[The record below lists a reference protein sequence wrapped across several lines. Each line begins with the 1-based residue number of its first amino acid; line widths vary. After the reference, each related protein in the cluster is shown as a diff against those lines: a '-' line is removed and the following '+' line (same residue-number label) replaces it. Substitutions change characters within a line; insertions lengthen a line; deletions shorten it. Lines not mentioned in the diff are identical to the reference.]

1 MPGAMQNKKQC
12 DLQTS
17 IHLAVIESNIQVS
30 GYACTAYYIMLE
42 DSTNHFSL
50 VRFIQDFYELDNLLQ
65 LHFPKQRIPLPKVE
79 QQKKKKNHL
88 FGSLKKKKKT
98 SAERLERYL
107 RHALTHPIGKT
118 SLFRDFLS
126 AQREEDRVI
135 PKDIVRQMV
144 TQHHTTMVTQHL
156 SLPPSPP
163 LSKQEEMPVTYS
175 VFQDFIEDFDQNDLN
190 PSTLLDDPM
199 CSSILGQEEY
209 ELKDRIR
216 DFELLKVL
224 GKGAT
229 GKVILVRE
237 QKSHGLFALKSIT
250 KSWSITRREVEH
262 IRMERDILVSLAA
275 IRHPFL
281 IRLHAAFQDSQN
293 LYLVL
298 DYHAGADLATLLQ
311 RYIFFP
317 PEQCRLYAAE
327 IVMGLQELH
336 RNNILYRDLK
346 PENVLLAADGHL
358 VLTDFG
364 LSKLFYQGDSRYDHR
379 TTTFCGTPEYLA
391 PEIILQEEAYS
402 YAADYWSLGTMLYEM
417 LTGITPFAADCLED
431 MYDRVL
437 YDDLVFPDGLD
448 DPEAQDLICGLLER
462 DPLERLGAGI
472 GGVFEIRTHAYFA
485 DHLSWKDVYTKQ
497 IRPTYVPR
505 RKDETDLSHFDQ
517 DFLEMSTELNEMFE
531 VDDCSPPLGLTANAF
546 RGYSYIEPES
556 EPSDPL
562 SSHSLK
568 SEASFISQDNGYYDD
583 YDSEGVIEE
592 EEEEQ
597 NSYLKKEQGPYKAFL
612 DTGMYPYKLNHHTSS
627 VCFGQDIRHSVI
639 NQVIKEDDSSLWRP

>member
-1 MPGAMQNKKQC
+1 
-12 DLQTS
+12 
-17 IHLAVIESNIQVS
+17 
-30 GYACTAYYIMLE
+30 
-42 DSTNHFSL
+42 
-50 VRFIQDFYELDNLLQ
+50 
-65 LHFPKQRIPLPKVE
+65 
-79 QQKKKKNHL
+79 L

-107 RHALTHPIGKT
+107 RHALTHSIGKT

-135 PKDIVRQMV
+135 PKDVVHQLV
-144 TQHHTTMVTQHL
+144 TQHHTTVTQP

-163 LSKQEEMPVTYS
+163 PSKHKDEMLTSYS
-175 VFQDFIEDFDQNDLN
+175 VFQDFIEDGWLDSRQEDEREEREDEM
-190 PSTLLDDPM
+190 SLLDDPM
-199 CSSILGQEEY
+199 CSSILGQERY
-209 ELKDRIR
+209 RDRID
-216 DFELLKVL
+216 DFELIQVL

-237 QKSHGLFALKSIT
+237 HTSHQLFALKSIT
-250 KSWSITRREVEH
+250 KSWSITQREVEH

-281 IRLHAAFQDSQN
+281 IRLHAAFQDTQN

-311 RYIFFP
+311 RYIYFP
-317 PEQCRLYAAE
+317 PQQCRLYAAE
-327 IVMGLQELH
+327 IVLGLQQLH
-336 RNNILYRDLK
+336 RNHILYRDLK

-364 LSKLFYQGDSRYDHR
+364 LSKLFDQSDRYLHR

-417 LTGITPFAADCLED
+417 LTGMTPFAAECPED

-437 YDDLVFPDGLD
+437 YDDLVFPDSLT
-448 DPEAQDLICGLLER
+448 DPEAIDLIAGLLER

-485 DHLSWKDVYTKQ
+485 NHLNWKDVYAKR
-497 IRPTYVPR
+497 IRPLYLPN
-505 RKDETDLSHFDQ
+505 RKDETDLSHFDP
-517 DFLEMSTELNEMFE
+517 DFLEMSTEIKEETDEAVVFRRRW
-531 VDDCSPPLGLTANAF
+531 SPETCPLGLNEHAF
-546 RGYSYIEPES
+546 RGYSFIEQEHIEPTSSLAS
-556 EPSDPL
+556 EV
-562 SSHSLK
+562 SS
-568 SEASFISQDNGYYDD
+568 ISQEYCYYDD
-583 YDSEGVIEE
+583 YDSEGAIDDT
-592 EEEEQ
+592 
-597 NSYLKKEQGPYKAFL
+597 SYVKNKEPYSPEPSV
-612 DTGMYPYKLNHHTSS
+612 YYQPKLNTKNSA
-627 VCFGQDIRHSVI
+627 CFGQDVRNSLIHSVL
-639 NQVIKEDDSSLWRP
+639 KEDTSVWRS